1 MLWQLTT
8 QRLPFPVPRH
18 DPETGRTASAQ
29 IEPEAEFQVPTHL
42 LPLQGV
48 GTSAQMPRI
57 DADVLV
63 QLPLTDVGKVT
74 FYKRDEVTTDLIC
87 CDVVVADKVWSFHEE
102 QVGWDVLVDHLQR
115 LPQFRADWFA
125 AVSQPP
131 FATSET
137 VAFSR
142 Q

>member
-1 MLWQLTT
+1 MDRPFSKSAQIPYLQVQLRRRLEDALIKYSRRIQRRRDFVLWQLTT

-87 CDVVVADKVWSFHEE
+87 
-102 QVGWDVLVDHLQR
+102 
-115 LPQFRADWFA
+115 
-125 AVSQPP
+125 
-131 FATSET
+131 
-137 VAFSR
+137 
-142 Q
+142 